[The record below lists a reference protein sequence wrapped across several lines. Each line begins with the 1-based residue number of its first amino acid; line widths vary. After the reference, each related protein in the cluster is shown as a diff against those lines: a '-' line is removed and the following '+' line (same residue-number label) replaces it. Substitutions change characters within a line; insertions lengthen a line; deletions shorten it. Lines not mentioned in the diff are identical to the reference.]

1 MKMSGNNK
9 SNAMKTLAL
18 LCLVAHALF
27 LTATHFH
34 SVARIDSSFTA
45 VRITATDGDSH
56 GATDRGSDSHCHS
69 CCLQRNFIS
78 DVRTPSVFFDLV
90 HKGLSYEIFLSEPGS
105 CGPFLNLS
113 DRAPPLV

>member
-1 MKMSGNNK
+1 MKMSGNHK

-27 LTATHFH
+27 LSATHFH
-34 SVARIDSSFTA
+34 SVARIDSSPSA
-45 VRITATDGDSH
+45 AHIRATNSDSH
-56 GATDRGSDSHCHS
+56 GATDRGSESHCHS
-69 CCLQRNFIS
+69 CCLQRNFVS

-90 HKGLSYEIFLSEPGS
+90 HKGPSYEVFLSEPSS
-105 CGPFLNLS
+105 CGPFLTLS